1 MQTHPQSPA
10 TAIQLPDAKYIL
22 IFEATHY
29 YSYKTK
35 IDYIPI
41 PNVLLIMKF
50 HFFIQPILDVVAFFP
65 TE

>member
-1 MQTHPQSPA
+1 METHPQSQE

-22 IFEATHY
+22 ILEAIHSC

-35 IDYIPI
+35 IDYIQI

-50 HFFIQPILDVVAFFP
+50 HFFIQTLLAVVFFP
-65 TE
+65 AE